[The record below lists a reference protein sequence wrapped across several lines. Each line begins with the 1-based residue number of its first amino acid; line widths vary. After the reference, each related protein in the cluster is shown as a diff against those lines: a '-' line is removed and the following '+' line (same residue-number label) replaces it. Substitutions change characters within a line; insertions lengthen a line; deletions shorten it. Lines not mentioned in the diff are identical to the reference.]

1 MRQAS
6 WQARMAAWIVR
17 RRIRPALGD
26 LRDVARVRRVFGQPL
41 PRPGGVRI
49 TPATVGGIAGE
60 WVEPAGGAAQA
71 TLLYLHGGGF
81 VACAPRTHR
90 GLTAAL
96 ARRGW
101 RVFVP
106 DYRLAPEHPFPAAID
121 DAVAAWEGLQAETA
135 GRPAAVA
142 GDSAGGNLAV
152 ALMLRLREAGRPLP
166 AAAAL
171 FSPCT
176 DLTGGSPSMVE
187 NAALDAMFDPQ
198 HMPRFAEAYLGPA
211 DPAHPLASVLHAD
224 LAGLPPLLLH
234 ASRVEALRDDSVR
247 FADKARAAGV
257 TVHLQLW
264 DAVPHVWQLLWW
276 LPEAKQ
282 SVGQASGFL
291 LGAVREAAA
300 GRPAVEELDVCIV
313 GAGLSGIGAAVHLQQ
328 RLPQQRWAILEARE
342 AIGGTWDL
350 FRYPGIRSDSD
361 MHTLGYAFKPW
372 RAAEAIADG
381 PSIRRYVRE
390 TADEHGITPR
400 VRFGH
405 RVLRADWSS
414 EQARWLL
421 ELEVAGPDGPQRR
434 RLAARFLWMCA
445 GYYSYAGG
453 HRPAFPGE
461 ERYRGTLVHP
471 QQWPR
476 ELDWGGRQVVV
487 IGSGATAV
495 TLVPELAKAAA
506 HVTMLQRSPTWIV
519 ARPGRDAVAQALGR
533 VLPAMWAYRLVRTRN
548 ILLQQVFYRLARRW
562 PQAVGRHLLAMAAK
576 ALPAGYDL
584 RHFTPAYK
592 PWDQRVCLVPD
603 GDLFRAIRRGQ
614 ASVATGTIE
623 TFTERGIRLH
633 GGEEIPADIVVTA
646 TGLRLNLLGDVQLA
660 VDGRPVDL
668 AQALV
673 YKGLMF
679 SGVPNLVS
687 TFGYTNASW
696 TLKADLTAGWTCRL
710 LAHMARHGWR
720 QVVPVR
726 TPGLTEQPFLD
737 FSSGYVQRAVALLP
751 KQGTRKP
758 WRLDQNYL
766 LDLLNLRWSRLED
779 GALRFSAAPA
789 PAAAAA
795 GTAPWSEATAADAA
809 PPAA

>member
-1 MRQAS
+1 MQRPS

-41 PRPGGVRI
+41 PAPGGVRI
-49 TPATVGGIAGE
+49 TRATVGGIGGE
-60 WVEPAGGAAQA
+60 WVEPARGAAGA

-96 ARRGW
+96 ARQGW

-121 DAVAAWEGLQAETA
+121 DVVAAWQGLQAA
-135 GRPAAVA
+135 LGGQPAAVA

-152 ALMLRLREAGRPLP
+152 ALMLRLRASGQPLP

-171 FSPCT
+171 LSPCT
-176 DLTGGSPSMVE
+176 DLTGGSPSLVE
-187 NAALDAMFDPQ
+187 NADLDAMFDPR
-198 HMPRFAEAYLGPA
+198 HLPRFAEAYLGPV

-234 ASRVEALRDDSVR
+234 ASRAEALRDDSVR
-247 FADKARAAGV
+247 FAAKAQDAGV

-276 LPEAKQ
+276 LPEARQ
-282 SVGQASGFL
+282 SVAQASAFL
-291 LGAVREAAA
+291 KDAVREAAA
-300 GRPAVEELDVCIV
+300 GRAPVETLDVCIV
-313 GAGLSGIGAAVHLQQ
+313 GGGLSGIGAAVHLQQ
-328 RLPQQRWAILEARE
+328 RLPHQRWAILEARD

-381 PSIRRYVRE
+381 PAIRRYVRE

-414 EQARWLL
+414 DEARWLL

-461 ERYRGTLVHP
+461 DRYRGRLVHP
-471 QQWPR
+471 QDWPR
-476 ELDWGGRQVVV
+476 DLDWGGRQVVV

-519 ARPGRDAVAQALGR
+519 ARPARDALAQALGR
-533 VLPAMWAYRLVRTRN
+533 VLPAMWAYRLVRGRN
-548 ILLQQVFYRLARRW
+548 ILLQQLFYRAARRW
-562 PQAVGRHLLAMAAK
+562 PRAFGRRLLAMARQ
-576 ALPAGYDL
+576 ALPAGYDMA
-584 RHFTPAYK
+584 HFTPAYK

-614 ASVATGTIE
+614 ASVATGSIE
-623 TFTERGIRLH
+623 TFTEGGIRLQ
-633 GGEEIPADIVVTA
+633 GGREIPADIVVSA

-660 VDGRPVDL
+660 VDGRAVTL
-668 AQALV
+668 AQSLV

-679 SGVPNLVS
+679 SGVPNLAS

-710 LAHMARHGWR
+710 LAHMARRGWER
-720 QVVPVR
+720 VVPVR
-726 TPGLTEQPFLD
+726 GPGVAEQPFLD
-737 FSSGYVQRAVALLP
+737 FSSGYVQRALALLP
-751 KQGTRKP
+751 RQGVHKP

-766 LDLLNLRWSRLED
+766 LDLLHLRWSRLED
-779 GALRFSAAPA
+779 GVLRFDRAGAAP
-789 PAAAAA
+789 PQAADPPPTT
-795 GTAPWSEATAADAA
+795 GTAPGPA
-809 PPAA
+809 PPAR